1 MSDNDITLEQRL
13 LEKLLAERDELDTQI
28 AFLQRR
34 IGQPL
39 AAASSVTAESTSA
52 PVQKG
57 EFFGMSRAEAAIALL
72 RKVKRTMSTNEIFDS
87 LAESGLDLSG
97 KNVLGALYTTLL
109 RHSDL
114 RRVAKNTWG
123 LREWY
128 PHLRDQPKK
137 KNGGSTEPQADL
149 EPTAALER

>member
-1 MSDNDITLEQRL
+1 MSDNEITLEQRL
-13 LEKLLAERDELDTQI
+13 LEKLLAEREELDAQI

-39 AAASSVTAESTSA
+39 AVAPPANEASVVQ
-52 PVQKG
+52 VQKG

-72 RKVKRTMSTNEIFDS
+72 RKVRRTMSTNEIFES
-87 LAESGLDLSG
+87 LAETGFDLSG
-97 KNVLGALYTTLL
+97 KNVMSALYTTLL

-123 LREWY
+123 LKEWY

-137 KNGGSTEPQADL
+137 KNGGLSIIERVADDGADEP
-149 EPTAALER
+149 